1 MVKGNYT
8 KSKSGAIFGIVL
20 FFIII
25 LGQTLPV
32 LAEEIEEMQTELDSI
47 TQQIQQQLE
56 KVKKIKTEVKAAT
69 TDFEE
74 SELELDKSQTEV
86 RTLESRLV
94 ATQRQVGENKK
105 LLDNTEKSLVSRTET
120 LKKRIRSIYMFGQVS
135 YLDVFMGVS
144 DVNDFVNRYELLRR
158 ILRSDVELIAA
169 IKSERQLVTQKRFEI
184 ERDLVALEELKKIAV
199 AKRAV
204 VASRYQAKRSIL
216 DRIESRQD
224 EAERAYNNLQQ
235 SSSRIEKMIRARK
248 GGSSSPG
255 SIVTG
260 SYMVPTNGTVT
271 SNFGWRTHPVFGN
284 QRLHAGMDI
293 GADHGED
300 IVAADGGVVI
310 SAGTI
315 SGYGKTIIIEHNAT
329 YSTLYAH
336 SSELLV
342 SEGQVVKKGQLI
354 ARVGDTGYTTGP
366 NLHFEVRVNG
376 SPVDPS
382 EYI

>member
-1 MVKGNYT
+1 LVKGLYI
-8 KSKSGAIFGIVL
+8 KSKCSAILGIVL

-32 LAEEIEEMQTELDSI
+32 LAEELEEMQTELDSI

-56 KVKKIKTEVKAAT
+56 KVKKIKTEVNAAT
-69 TDFEE
+69 TDVEE
-74 SELELDKSQTEV
+74 IEIELDQSQTEV
-86 RTLESRLV
+86 RTVENKLI
-94 ATQRQVGENKK
+94 ATKRQVDENKT
-105 LLDNTEKSLVSRTET
+105 LLENTEKSLASRNET

-135 YLDVFMGVS
+135 YLDVFMGVA

-169 IKSERQLVTQKRFEI
+169 IKSERQLVTQKRLEI
-184 ERDLVALEELKKIAV
+184 ERDLAVLEELKKIAI

-204 VASRYQAKRSIL
+204 VASRHQAKRSVL

-235 SSSRIEKMIRARK
+235 SSSRIENMIRARK
-248 GGSSSPG
+248 GGPSSPG

-260 SYMVPTNGTVT
+260 SYIVPTNGTVT

-310 SAGTI
+310 SSGTI

-354 ARVGDTGYTTGP
+354 ARVGETGYTTGP

-376 SPVDPS
+376 SPVDPR

>member
-1 MVKGNYT
+1 MAKKKNT
-8 KSKSGAIFGIVL
+8 KSKCGAILGISL

-25 LGQTLPV
+25 LSQTLPV
-32 LAEEIEEMQTELDSI
+32 LAEEIAEMQTELDSI

-69 TDFEE
+69 TDVEE
-74 SELELDKSQTEV
+74 IEIELDRSQTEV
-86 RTLESRLV
+86 RTVENRLIATKQQVDKNKTLLE
-94 ATQRQVGENKK
+94 
-105 LLDNTEKSLVSRTET
+105 NTEKSLAGRTET
-120 LKKRIRSIYMFGQVS
+120 LKKRIRSIYMYGQVS
-135 YLDVFMGVS
+135 YLDVFMGVA

-169 IKSERQLVTQKRFEI
+169 IKSERQLITQKRREI
-184 ERDLVALEELKKIAV
+184 ERDIAALEELKKIAI

-204 VASRYQAKRSIL
+204 VASRHQAKRSIL

-224 EAERAYNNLQQ
+224 EAERAYTNLQQ

-260 SYMVPTNGTVT
+260 SYIVPTNGTVT

-293 GADHGED
+293 GADYDED

-310 SAGTI
+310 NSGTI

-376 SPVDPS
+376 SPVDPR
-382 EYI
+382 EYL

>member
-1 MVKGNYT
+1 MKGIYI
-8 KSKSGAIFGIVL
+8 KSKCSAILGIVL

-32 LAEEIEEMQTELDSI
+32 LAEELEEMQTELDSI

-69 TDFEE
+69 TDVEE
-74 SELELDKSQTEV
+74 IEIELDQSQTEV
-86 RTLESRLV
+86 RTVENKLI
-94 ATQRQVGENKK
+94 ATKRQVDENKT
-105 LLDNTEKSLVSRTET
+105 LLENTEKSLASRNET

-135 YLDVFMGVS
+135 YLDVFMGVA

-169 IKSERQLVTQKRFEI
+169 IKSERQLVTQKRLEI
-184 ERDLVALEELKKIAV
+184 ERDLAVLEELKKIAI

-204 VASRYQAKRSIL
+204 VASRHQAKRSVL

-235 SSSRIEKMIRARK
+235 ASSRIEKMIRARK
-248 GGSSSPG
+248 GGSSPPG

-260 SYMVPTNGTVT
+260 SYIVPTNGTVT

-310 SAGTI
+310 SSGTI

-354 ARVGDTGYTTGP
+354 ARVGETGYTTGP

-376 SPVDPS
+376 SPVDPR